1 MGAYVNLKNRASQ
14 NRAQNRA
21 DETHL
26 IYSISFLSADQVS
39 LRWGPRNMAMWAL
52 TARHA

>member
-26 IYSISFLSADQVS
+26 SLSQMYSNS
-39 LRWGPRNMAMWAL
+39 NEMAME
-52 TARHA
+52 

>member
-26 IYSISFLSADQVS
+26 TLPAVNQTAEFLAISRVL
-39 LRWGPRNMAMWAL
+39 
-52 TARHA
+52 

>member
-26 IYSISFLSADQVS
+26 RPKLSA
-39 LRWGPRNMAMWAL
+39 LFCAAL
-52 TARHA
+52 FFGA